1 MYLST
6 LSHPDSSLPSYSTLL
21 PFSLFLVYP
30 PPPSSSTLQLFR
42 FSSLSPI
49 SFDSPPRLSVVWRR
63 FEQCVQ
69 RYGDL
74 GTGFFHMRTPQPL
87 VVREN
92 VHHPPETE
100 NWDLDITSVTF
111 RDSGVYECQV
121 STSPKVSLPIL
132 LTVLGKQAAVIRGP
146 GEVYVQRG
154 STISLECEVAAGTE
168 VVGAVSWFRGQHA
181 LNYSSPR
188 GGISMEVREEGRLG
202 YISIEVREGGRLGYI
217 SIEVREGGRLG
228 YISLEVREGGL
239 RLGYTTAKND

>member
-1 MYLST
+1 MLNLTFLSPMHRST
-6 LSHPDSSLPSYSTLL
+6 LSNPSLSLPDYSLPSHLTLL

-30 PPPSSSTLQLFR
+30 LPRLPSSPFLIHPLTLPSLFPLPYFIRLSPSTLSGL
-42 FSSLSPI
+42 
-49 SFDSPPRLSVVWRR
+49 
-63 FEQCVQ
+63 E
-69 RYGDL
+69 
-74 GTGFFHMRTPQPL
+74 
-87 VVREN
+87 E

-188 GGISMEVREEGRLG
+188 GGISMEVEKTPTKTTSKLHITRAVKQDSGN
-202 YISIEVREGGRLGYI
+202 
-217 SIEVREGGRLG
+217 
-228 YISLEVREGGL
+228 
-239 RLGYTTAKND
+239 YTCRPKLARPASVIVHVVNGK